1 MEDLEHFSKLRKK
14 LSKELHQGSFEN
26 QVESRPQTGSKQV
39 SFDFSDQMNMREL
52 RNLREK
58 HAIELERLSTPPVQ
72 EEPVKKKKKNRKN
85 RKRVKKFEV
94 FYKPANDIE
103 YFEAYEGSLASSR
116 SSLKD
121 NKGKKPKTHF
131 SSHHSLYSEGSVYS
145 KKSLVE
151 EIEDAYKEAKQ
162 ALENSFKVDSKVND
176 VASQKSNSSVNFSK
190 ENQEIFEKVSERSKG
205 KNREIIETESK
216 RYEKGKTLGYY
227 YQELEKASEY
237 SEKVEVDEQGSE
249 INLGSKK
256 KKSSKRKSKKKG
268 LEGENQEFEERKES
282 VGQKKKLREYEKGAG
297 HGDKNFVGEEGSLRS
312 EHILESSQVISK
324 ASKEIQNDIK
334 HSSNPSKH
342 SLNPHENSFQSKNFN
357 ENLSNH
363 SLEASLHSKTSSRAN
378 PDTVEKFTSHK
389 SHSKIFSKLVEKPLE
404 TVIHVDQS
412 IHSDIEEEKFKED
425 SIKSSVD
432 FTISDQTPFE
442 SQKFSQD
449 PHAAFIKTY
458 ENLKK
463 GIFYQLLSPII
474 QNLALENS
482 SDAEKSPKML
492 KKRGLEDFSMHS
504 QKGSV
509 KLDIK
514 ENSLL
519 EQSLN
524 NFDVRTSKSQPFENF
539 RYEDSVLEHS
549 ETFIL
554 SSFNPQLLENFEIN
568 EISIIQHPLPF
579 ADPQL
584 IKEERALQ
592 LLKQVEK
599 AAFYLMADSIYL
611 SFNTIK
617 AKSEYSKAKIEK
629 IKLADANFEF
639 NILRKVI
646 FNWKVEVKNSKFC
659 NSRRFIQYVER
670 WNFVKLYHT
679 FEGLKFVCKA
689 HKQWILEVRN
699 KLKEHQI
706 AGIFRNW
713 ALFLRYQKVKQ
724 SIKFRKMQ
732 KVLRGWN
739 KVLSY
744 KAELNRRAC
753 VHWYLRKNFKS
764 FRSWNEFCLRR
775 KEKWVKKVKAD
786 KKYYEKIYTKV
797 FLCWK
802 HWKALEQANFIP
814 LRICT
819 KTLLVKKNGNIQE
832 KSLLDIKIIKNQ

>member
-1 MEDLEHFSKLRKK
+1 MEDLEHYSKLRKK

-26 QVESRPQTGSKQV
+26 QVESRPQTASKQV
-39 SFDFSDQMNMREL
+39 SFDFSDQMNIREL

-58 HAIELERLSTPPVQ
+58 HSIELERLSTPPVP
-72 EEPVKKKKKNRKN
+72 EEPEKKKKKKRKN
-85 RKRVKKFEV
+85 REKSRKKVKNFEV
-94 FYKPANDIE
+94 LYKPANEIE
-103 YFEAYEGSLASSR
+103 YFEAYEGSLGSSR
-116 SSLKD
+116 SSLKG
-121 NKGKKPKTHF
+121 KQVKKPLTNF

-162 ALENSFKVDSKVND
+162 ALENSFKVDSKVNEA
-176 VASQKSNSSVNFSK
+176 ASQKSNSSVNFSR
-190 ENQEIFEKVSERSKG
+190 ENQEIFEKMSIRSKG
-205 KNREIIETESK
+205 NNKEVEETESK
-216 RYEKGKTLGYY
+216 RYVKGKNLEYY

-237 SEKVEVDEQGSE
+237 SEKFEVDDQGSE
-249 INLGSKK
+249 KVEVKK
-256 KKSSKRKSKKKG
+256 KRSSKRKSKKKS
-268 LEGENQEFEERKES
+268 LEDENFGFEERKEIVVEDKVKEREGDQS
-282 VGQKKKLREYEKGAG
+282 VG
-297 HGDKNFVGEEGSLRS
+297 
-312 EHILESSQVISK
+312 K
-324 ASKEIQNDIK
+324 ASQDAKGVNK

-342 SLNPHENSFQSKNFN
+342 SINPHENSFHSKISNQ
-357 ENLSNH
+357 NLSNH
-363 SLEASLHSKTSSRAN
+363 SLEASLHSKTSSKAV
-378 PDTVEKFTSHK
+378 PDNVEKFSSHK

-404 TVIHVDQS
+404 SVLHVDQS
-412 IHSDIEEEKFKED
+412 INSDIEEEKLRED

-442 SQKFSQD
+442 SLKFSQD
-449 PHAAFIKTY
+449 PHITFTKAY

-463 GIFYQLLSPII
+463 GIFYRLLSPII

-482 SDAEKSPKML
+482 SDPEKSPKIL

-509 KLDIK
+509 NLNIK

-524 NFDVRTSKSQPFENF
+524 NFDIRTSKSQPFENF
-539 RYEDSVLEHS
+539 KYEDSVYEHN
-549 ETFIL
+549 ETLLL
-554 SSFNPQLLENFEIN
+554 SSNNPQLLENLDIN

-579 ADPQL
+579 IDPQL
-584 IKEERALQ
+584 IKEEKALQ
-592 LLKQVEK
+592 LLKLVEK
-599 AAFYLMADSIYL
+599 AAFYLMADNVYL
-611 SFNTIK
+611 SFIAIK
-617 AKSEYSKAKIEK
+617 AKSEHSKEKIEK
-629 IKLADANFEF
+629 IKLAEANFEF

-646 FNWKVEVKNSKFC
+646 NNWKVEVKNSKFY

-689 HKQWILEVRN
+689 HKQWIFEVRN
-699 KLKEHQI
+699 RLKEHQM

-713 ALFLRYQKVKQ
+713 ALLIRYRKVKQ
-724 SIKFRKMQ
+724 SIKFRKMK

-775 KEKWVKKVKAD
+775 KENWVKKVKAD

-832 KSLLDIKIIKNQ
+832 KSLLDIKIIKN